1 MNVCFINY
9 SLLITPFHLLTRENL
24 KFKMAASLVL
34 LVVSLCASAFPVSAG
49 AVRGASP
56 VDEMMK
62 NQEFLY
68 HWLEREYK
76 FRPSHKGRQV
86 PKGSSDARERMNESL
101 GMHFYPPL

>member
-1 MNVCFINY
+1 
-9 SLLITPFHLLTRENL
+9 
-24 KFKMAASLVL
+24 
-34 LVVSLCASAFPVSAG
+34 
-49 AVRGASP
+49 
-56 VDEMMK
+56 MMK

-86 PKGSSDARERMNESL
+86 PKGSSDARERMNESP